1 MGTHRTVS
9 LKDEKLELGPLGG
22 RLLMIGLVLGVVGL
36 GAAAGLG
43 SAAGDGWKHFFH
55 SYLVAFAFFLTITLG
70 GLFFVTV
77 QHLTR
82 AGWSV
87 VVRRVA
93 EIVAANVGVMA
104 LLFLVI
110 LVPIFMGNAALFK
123 WTDHALVENDHLL
136 HEKHAYLNVTFF
148 AIRAVIYFVFWG
160 LLSRFFLKR
169 STEQDHSGDPELS
182 LKMERVSAPAMI
194 LFALTITFAGFDLLM
209 SLDPYWFSTIFGVYV
224 FAGSV
229 MGFMATASLSFMF
242 LQRQGLL
249 KTAVT
254 TDHYQDLGKLLF
266 AFVFFWGYIAFSQFM
281 LIWYANIPEETEWY
295 QNRIQGP
302 WLTVSYALLFTHV
315 IIPFGGLLSRYVK
328 RSRAGLAF
336 WAVWLLGAHYL
347 DIYWLVMPSLN
358 NQTVP
363 FGLIDVAALIG
374 VAGFF
379 LAGLAYLAKG
389 RPLLAVKDPRLN
401 ESLSFENY

>member
-1 MGTHRTVS
+1 MGTHRTIS

-22 RLLMIGLVLGVVGL
+22 RLLMIGLVIGVVGL
-36 GAAAGLG
+36 GAAIGLG
-43 SAAGDGWKHFFH
+43 LAAGDGWKHFFH

-104 LLFLVI
+104 ILFLVI

-123 WTDHALVENDHLL
+123 WTDHALVESDHLL

-169 STEQDHSGDPELS
+169 STEQDQSGDPELS

-229 MGFMATASLSFMF
+229 MGFMATASLCFMF

-249 KTAVT
+249 KNAVT

-302 WLTVSYALLFTHV
+302 WLTVSYALLFVHV

-328 RSRAGLAF
+328 RSRVGLAF

-358 NQTVP
+358 NQSVP
-363 FGLIDVAALIG
+363 FGVIDVAALIG

-379 LAGLAYLAKG
+379 LAGLALLAKG